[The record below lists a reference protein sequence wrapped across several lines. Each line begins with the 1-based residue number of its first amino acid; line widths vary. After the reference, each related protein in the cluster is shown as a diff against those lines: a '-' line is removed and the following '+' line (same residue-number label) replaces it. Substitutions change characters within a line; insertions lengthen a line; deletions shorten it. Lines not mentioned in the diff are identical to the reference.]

1 MAFILICLPSKWR
14 QLLLL
19 PLLMII
25 VLQLKWPTQYFL
37 LSFGQQYLSP
47 PFTSTLKPLSLVYS
61 FTYVIGFLQVVK
73 EVHWCKNRRV
83 RPKPPT
89 AKMARASG
97 PQRQRGGWRVKNSA
111 FFPMSCYLWPLK
123 STEITFLFVSLIW
136 IITFVKKIGNFMK
149 KKVFGK
155 FRKNY
160 WKLFFIN
167 WKLEGK

>member
-1 MAFILICLPSKWR
+1 MVFLFAKVFDICAIIYTAFILICLPSKWR

-37 LSFGQQYLSP
+37 LSFGQQYLSL

-97 PQRQRGGWRVKNSA
+97 RQRQRGGEELKTRHFSRCRVIFDHWNH
-111 FFPMSCYLWPLK
+111 LK
-123 STEITFLFVSLIW
+123 
-136 IITFVKKIGNFMK
+136 
-149 KKVFGK
+149 
-155 FRKNY
+155 
-160 WKLFFIN
+160 
-167 WKLEGK
+167 